1 LNKNKARE
9 VMKYLVQWKGFTVEN
24 DMWEKEEDLENTKE
38 AIVEFEGRMNAK
50 VRRQKKLDM
59 AEERGF
65 RRSELLGKYTAR
77 MLYRWDDGQF
87 EKEYLRKLERN
98 WERWKEKML

>member
-1 LNKNKARE
+1 
-9 VMKYLVQWKGFTVEN
+9 MKYLVQWKGFAVEN

-65 RRSELLGKYTAR
+65 RRSELLGKYTVR

-98 WERWKEKML
+98 WKRWKEKML